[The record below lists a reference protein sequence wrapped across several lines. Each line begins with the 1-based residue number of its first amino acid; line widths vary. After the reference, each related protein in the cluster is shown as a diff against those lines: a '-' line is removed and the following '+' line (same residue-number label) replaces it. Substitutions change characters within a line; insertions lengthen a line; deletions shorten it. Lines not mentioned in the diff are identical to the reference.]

1 MSIFI
6 YAGKRNNI
14 PNLRSTILQTIEINA
29 RPFIIESLNEIFQ
42 KVELIQPLTKL
53 DLVKIV
59 SQPNSI

>member
-6 YAGKRNNI
+6 YTGKRNNI